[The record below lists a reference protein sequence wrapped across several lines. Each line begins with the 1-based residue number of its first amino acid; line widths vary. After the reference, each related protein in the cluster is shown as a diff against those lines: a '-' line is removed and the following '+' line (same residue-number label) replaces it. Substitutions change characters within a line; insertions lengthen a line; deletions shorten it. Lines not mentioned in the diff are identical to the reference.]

1 MTRKNSTVN
10 PKAGTLKQQER
21 ELRINRQS
29 GFVKS
34 IAFALILSMTAP
46 TLSQA
51 MDEVSD
57 TVKGEISRV
66 DSSKPDNCCVL
77 DNGQNR
83 DKYKVVRLVIPS
95 REMLRKSDSEA
106 NRNLVYSVRENKLNR
121 MKSFIDASDKEINAR
136 FNAET
141 RISTVGDLRRAD
153 QEMGIY
159 FQSENIA
166 LNSADVMKQADR
178 DMQDLFTFDTK
189 GLQFSKAASIKADEE
204 IREQFVREHTRIQL
218 PSASDFSRADA
229 TMIVQ

>member
-10 PKAGTLKQQER
+10 PKAGTLKQQNR

-29 GFVKS
+29 GYVKS

-57 TVKGEISRV
+57 TVKGEINRV

-106 NRNLVYSVRENKLNR
+106 NRNLVYSVKENKLNR
-121 MKSFIDASDKEINAR
+121 MKSIIDASDKEINAR

-141 RISTVGDLRRAD
+141 RIATVGDLHRAD
-153 QEMGIY
+153 QEMG
-159 FQSENIA
+159 
-166 LNSADVMKQADR
+166 R
-178 DMQDLFTFDTK
+178 
-189 GLQFSKAASIKADEE
+189 
-204 IREQFVREHTRIQL
+204 
-218 PSASDFSRADA
+218 
-229 TMIVQ
+229 